1 MTSVK
6 SPSPGGAEGRG
17 GIPAAAAAA
26 DACPAPPSIPAAGFP
41 PPPGCLCDPLNPPNA
56 AVHVPTGSAPMGCEK
71 SGSADGTPRK

>member
-6 SPSPGGAEGRG
+6 SPSPGGAGEGHPRG
-17 GIPAAAAAA
+17 GGRRGRLSRAAFHPRGRVSA
-26 DACPAPPSIPAAGFP
+26 
-41 PPPGCLCDPLNPPNA
+41 PPGCLCDPLNPPNA